1 MYSNWK
7 SEITNLQKQNAP
19 ADLAVALR
27 ELSLARSKRYATAVV
42 WRNHTVVLSKIDL
55 QNDGVAKEA
64 AAATKAASEY
74 LVPPATGMPN
84 PSPSDFSPEREKA
97 PVLRHQDLP
106 LAPSLIPTR
115 KPHAMTQDTAAIQA
129 LDAAERA
136 VAGADRDDA
145 RRAIDDAEKEIER
158 LGGAQGDA
166 LRPRLNLLR
175 TRLAGVGKQFDSN
188 TRDAAFASVESRL
201 QNAIMRIKDGQ
212 SAPDELA
219 KVEDY
224 IAEVAESLT
233 DHDKAGFNRRITWL
247 RKSSDTVN
255 TMDNARKYLDDNKFT
270 IAGVGVVA
278 CILIPVL
285 VVYFV
290 FPLVKFL
297 RSLG

>member
-1 MYSNWK
+1 
-7 SEITNLQKQNAP
+7 
-19 ADLAVALR
+19 
-27 ELSLARSKRYATAVV
+27 
-42 WRNHTVVLSKIDL
+42 
-55 QNDGVAKEA
+55 
-64 AAATKAASEY
+64 
-74 LVPPATGMPN
+74 
-84 PSPSDFSPEREKA
+84 
-97 PVLRHQDLP
+97 
-106 LAPSLIPTR
+106 
-115 KPHAMTQDTAAIQA
+115 MTQDTAAIQALQA

-233 DHDKAGFNRRITWL
+233 DQDKAGFNRRITWL
-247 RKSSDTVN
+247 RKLSDTRN
-255 TMDNARKYLDDNKFT
+255 TMDNARKYMRDNLFT
-270 IAGVGVVA
+270 IAGVGVVV
-278 CILIPVL
+278 CILISFL